1 MAGISRAE
9 KDLLAII
16 NEDPSIL
23 DQIPQSRLEELL
35 ILLYNKINNGSSHTI
50 TVDSELSD
58 TSENPIQNKA
68 VKASIKNIVNGTTQV
83 GSATKATQ
91 DAQGNVINETY
102 AKKTEIPSNV
112 SELNNDKSYQ
122 TAEEVGQAIT
132 DGVVKIVAGAP
143 EDFDTLKEMSD
154 WISSHET
161 SAAAMNSAI
170 SGNSVAIA
178 NHTSNSDIHVTKEEK
193 TKWNKLDSDLKDGTI
208 IVAEATKATQDAQGN
223 VINETYAKKTE
234 VPHGTVVDDALSLTS
249 TNPVQNKVVKAEFDK
264 VNSNLQEQINN
275 SQTQISNDPSNIITK
290 KIDGIFAEEPFITV
304 PTQTDASLDATAAVQ
319 TALTK
324 ALLTGK
330 NLFFPKGIYTI
341 SERLI
346 IPKSIKVF
354 GASREDT
361 VIKFTGTA
369 KETTP
374 YNPQYYD
381 ESNAAILIQANGV
394 EIADLTIEGGTSNTD
409 TSDCYGIAMHR
420 ILTKNDKTNY
430 EGSER
435 VALTNVEIRYFKTG
449 LFMFGGWNRYI
460 TRCYFRDNAEYGV
473 KYYPLEADSIGNW
486 AGSGDVYIACQFVAN
501 LFAGF
506 YAKGLFET
514 TIWNSIFEYN
524 KRAIEVDSCTDICFK
539 NCWNEANIENLK
551 VTGNCKFEG
560 GYNINHRTVDHIV
573 VGGND
578 LVIFENETLITMY
591 RAGNVVFSQTAGIIT
606 KGVEIGVEVDN
617 LLANPGFSEV
627 SGGTGTIP
635 SDAGWYHEG
644 TFEIIEDNP
653 NYVSLSNEGAETDV
667 YRGMWAT
674 QEIALSGNTKYNIA
688 AWIKTPDRSSIDSTG
703 IMFYISWKTAD
714 GVTILNDNRTI
725 ILTADN
731 TWEYHE
737 LQVEAPKGA
746 ALLKVGYGLT
756 RNGHVYFR
764 EPELSVVGSITS
776 SNIYVRKDNSDSNII
791 KYVDINGNE
800 LGSINLSTNASEPE
814 TDVINWEEN

>member
-35 ILLYNKINNGSSHTI
+35 ILLYNKINNGSSHII

-58 TSENPIQNKA
+58 ISENPIQNKA
-68 VKASIKNIVNGTTQV
+68 VKA
-83 GSATKATQ
+83 
-91 DAQGNVINETY
+91 
-102 AKKTEIPSNV
+102 
-112 SELNNDKSYQ
+112 
-122 TAEEVGQAIT
+122 AIT
-132 DGVVKIVAGAP
+132 QI
-143 EDFDTLKEMSD
+143 L
-154 WISSHET
+154 T
-161 SAAAMNSAI
+161 S
-170 SGNSVAIA
+170 
-178 NHTSNSDIHVTKEEK
+178 
-193 TKWNKLDSDLKDGTI
+193 LDLK
-208 IVAEATKATQDAQGN
+208 
-223 VINETYAKKTE
+223 
-234 VPHGTVVDDALSLTS
+234 
-249 TNPVQNKVVKAEFDK
+249 
-264 VNSNLQEQINN
+264 
-275 SQTQISNDPSNIITK
+275 TQISNDPSNIITK

-304 PTQTDASLDATAAVQ
+304 PTQTDDSLDATAEVQ

-346 IPKSIKVF
+346 IPKSIKIF

-473 KYYPLEADSIGNW
+473 KYYPLKADSIGNW

-524 KRAIEVDSCTDICFK
+524 KRAIEVDRCTDICFK
-539 NCWNEANIENLK
+539 NCWNEANTENLK

-560 GYNINHRTVDHIV
+560 GYNINHRTVDHTV

-606 KGVEIGVEVDN
+606 KGVEIGVKVDN
-617 LLANPGFSEV
+617 LLANPGFSEA
-627 SGGTGTIP
+627 SGGTGSIP
-635 SDAGWYHEG
+635 SDVGWYHEG

-653 NYVSLSNEGAETDV
+653 NYVSLSNEGAENDV

-674 QEIALSGNTKYNIA
+674 QEIALAGNTKYNIA
-688 AWIKTPDRSSIDSTG
+688 AWIKTPDRSAIDSTG

-764 EPELSVVGSITS
+764 EPEVSIVGSITS
-776 SNIYVRKDNSDSNII
+776 SNIYVRKDNSDSNTI
-791 KYVDINGNE
+791 KYIDINGNE

-814 TDVINWEEN
+814 TDVINWEDN

>member
-1 MAGISRAE
+1 MANTVETISRWL
-9 KDLLAII
+9 KDPLTNKPLA
-16 NEDPSIL
+16 PKTL
-23 DQIPQSRLEELL
+23 
-35 ILLYNKINNGSSHTI
+35 
-50 TVDSELSD
+50 
-58 TSENPIQNKA
+58 TSC
-68 VKASIKNIVNGTTQV
+68 
-83 GSATKATQ
+83 
-91 DAQGNVINETY
+91 VINENGESVDT
-102 AKKTEIPSNV
+102 IV
-112 SELNNDKSYQ
+112 ND
-122 TAEEVGQAIT
+122 
-132 DGVVKIVAGAP
+132 
-143 EDFDTLKEMSD
+143 
-154 WISSHET
+154 
-161 SAAAMNSAI
+161 
-170 SGNSVAIA
+170 
-178 NHTSNSDIHVTKEEK
+178 
-193 TKWNKLDSDLKDGTI
+193 
-208 IVAEATKATQDAQGN
+208 
-223 VINETYAKKTE
+223 
-234 VPHGTVVDDALSLTS
+234 
-249 TNPVQNKVVKAEFDK
+249 
-264 VNSNLQEQINN
+264 LQEQINN
-275 SQTQISNDPSNIITK
+275 SQTQISNDPSNIITQ

-304 PTQTDASLDATAAVQ
+304 PTQTDASLDATAVVQ

-341 SERLI
+341 SERLV

-560 GYNINHRTVDHIV
+560 GYNINHRTVDHTV

-591 RAGNVVFSQTAGIIT
+591 REGNVVFSQTAGIIT

-627 SGGTGTIP
+627 SGGTRSIP

-644 TFEIIEDNP
+644 TFDIIEDNP
-653 NYVSLSNEGAETDV
+653 KYVSLSNEGAEADV

-674 QEIALSGNTKYNIA
+674 QEIALAGNTKYNIA
-688 AWIKTPDRSSIDSTG
+688 AWIKTPDRSAIDSTG
-703 IMFYISWKTAD
+703 IIFYISWKTAD

-791 KYVDINGNE
+791 KYIDINGNE

-814 TDVINWEEN
+814 TDVINWEDN

>member
-35 ILLYNKINNGSSHTI
+35 ILLYNKINNDSSHTI

-68 VKASIKNIVNGTTQV
+68 VKA
-83 GSATKATQ
+83 
-91 DAQGNVINETY
+91 
-102 AKKTEIPSNV
+102 
-112 SELNNDKSYQ
+112 
-122 TAEEVGQAIT
+122 AIT
-132 DGVVKIVAGAP
+132 QI
-143 EDFDTLKEMSD
+143 L
-154 WISSHET
+154 T
-161 SAAAMNSAI
+161 S
-170 SGNSVAIA
+170 
-178 NHTSNSDIHVTKEEK
+178 
-193 TKWNKLDSDLKDGTI
+193 LDLK
-208 IVAEATKATQDAQGN
+208 
-223 VINETYAKKTE
+223 
-234 VPHGTVVDDALSLTS
+234 
-249 TNPVQNKVVKAEFDK
+249 
-264 VNSNLQEQINN
+264 
-275 SQTQISNDPSNIITK
+275 TQISNDPSNIITK

-688 AWIKTPDRSSIDSTG
+688 AWIKTPDRSAIDSTG

-737 LQVEAPKGA
+737 LQIEAPKGA

-764 EPELSVVGSITS
+764 EPEVSVVGSISS

-791 KYVDINGNE
+791 KFVDINGNE